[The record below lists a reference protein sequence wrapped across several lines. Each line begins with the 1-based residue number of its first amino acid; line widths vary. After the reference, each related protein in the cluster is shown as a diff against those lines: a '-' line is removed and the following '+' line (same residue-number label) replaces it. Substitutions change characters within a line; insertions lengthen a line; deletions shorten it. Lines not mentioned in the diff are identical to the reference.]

1 MTEKLLLTIAAV
13 FLILNTITF
22 LIYGIDKWKAK
33 RNLWRIPES
42 VLLSLAAIGGS
53 LGALLAMKFFNHKTR
68 HARFRYGVPVII
80 LLQVIILVSVYTI
93 MLD

>member
-53 LGALLAMKFFNHKTR
+53 LGALLAMKFFHHKTR